1 VNLIAPCSNPAI
13 DEFQIGGR
21 AMRLL
26 LKFNLIFLLVFV
38 AGVIGAGK
46 VSYDLL
52 QSNAKQ
58 EVLDHARLTMEKAA
72 AVRAYTNDQI
82 RPLLETQMKYTFL
95 PQTVPAYSATEVLA
109 TLAKTFPDYTYKEA
123 TLNPT
128 NPRDRAV
135 DWEADI
141 VNRFRAPGNQQTE
154 FVGER
159 ESGTGR
165 TLYIARPLRIVSAA
179 CLVCHSTVEA
189 APRTL
194 IDKYGPANGFGWQMN
209 EVIGAQVVSVPMS
222 VPLARADRAF
232 RVFMTSLIGI
242 FVAIGIALNVM
253 LYLLVIR
260 PVTQLSKLADRVS
273 LGELD
278 APPFATRGRD
288 EIGRLSQAFERMR
301 NSLAQAMKMLDA

>member
-1 VNLIAPCSNPAI
+1 
-13 DEFQIGGR
+13 
-21 AMRLL
+21 MRLL
-26 LKFNLIFLLVFV
+26 FKFNLIFLVVFI
-38 AGVIGAGK
+38 AGVLGAGK

-52 QSNAKQ
+52 QKNAKE
-58 EVLDHARLTMEKAA
+58 EVLNHARLTMEKAV
-72 AVRAYTNDQI
+72 AVRSYTNDQI

-109 TLAKTFPDYTYKEA
+109 MLAKSFPDYTYREA

-141 VNRFRAPGNQQTE
+141 VNRFRTQADSKE

-165 TLYIARPLRIVSAA
+165 SLYVARPLRITNAA
-179 CLVCHSTVEA
+179 CLACHSTVEA

-194 IDKYGPANGFGWQMN
+194 IDKYGPANGFGWQLN
-209 EVIGAQVVSVPMS
+209 EVIGAQVVSVPMA
-222 VPLARADRAF
+222 VPLARAERVF
-232 RVFMTSLIGI
+232 RVFMGSLIGI
-242 FVAIGIALNVM
+242 FVAIGIVLNLM

-260 PVTQLSKLADRVS
+260 PVTKLSKLANRVS
-273 LGELD
+273 LGEMD
-278 APPFATRGRD
+278 APEFPSHGHD
-288 EIGRLSQAFERMR
+288 EIGILSQSFARMR
-301 NSLAQAMKMLDA
+301 HSLDHALKMLDS

>member
-1 VNLIAPCSNPAI
+1 MS
-13 DEFQIGGR
+13 
-21 AMRLL
+21 LL
-26 LKFNLIFLLVFV
+26 FKFNLIFLVVFV
-38 AGVIGAGK
+38 AGVAGTGK
-46 VSYDLL
+46 ISYDLL

-58 EVLDHARLTMEKAA
+58 EVLNHARLTMEKAL
-72 AVRAYTNDQI
+72 AVRTYTNDQI

-109 TLAKTFPDYTYKEA
+109 TLSKSFPDYTYKEA

-141 VNRFRAPGNQQTE
+141 VNRFRSQADQKE

-165 TLYIARPLRIVSAA
+165 ALYVARPIRITNAA
-179 CLVCHSTVEA
+179 CLACHSTVQA
-189 APRTL
+189 APHTV

-222 VPLARADRAF
+222 VPLARAEQTF
-232 RVFMTSLIGI
+232 KVFMASLIGI
-242 FVAIGIALNVM
+242 FVAIGIVLNVM

-260 PVTQLSKLADRVS
+260 PVTALSKMANRVS
-273 LGELD
+273 LGEPD
-278 APPFATRGRD
+278 VPEFPTRGRD
-288 EIGRLSQAFERMR
+288 EIGTLAHSFTRMR
-301 NSLAQAMKMLDA
+301 RSLDQAIKMIDS

>member
-1 VNLIAPCSNPAI
+1 
-13 DEFQIGGR
+13 
-21 AMRLL
+21 MRLL
-26 LKFNLIFLLVFV
+26 LKFNLIFLIVFV

-46 VSYDLL
+46 VSHDLL

-58 EVLDHARLTMEKAA
+58 EVLDHARLTMEKAVA
-72 AVRAYTNDQI
+72 IRSYTNDQI

-109 TLAKTFPDYTYKEA
+109 TLAKSFPDYTYKEA

-141 VNRFRAPGNQQTE
+141 VNRFRTQTDQKE

-165 TLYIARPLRIVSAA
+165 TLYIARPLRITNAA
-179 CLVCHSTVEA
+179 CLACHSTVAA

-194 IDKYGPANGFGWQMN
+194 IEKYGEANGFGWKMN

-222 VPLARADRAF
+222 VPLARAEQAF
-232 RVFMTSLIGI
+232 KVFMASLIGI
-242 FVAIGIALNVM
+242 FVAIGIVLNLM

-260 PVTQLSKLADRVS
+260 PVTALSNLANRVS

-278 APPFATRGRD
+278 APQFPVRGRD
-288 EIGRLSQAFERMR
+288 EIGTLARSFARMR
-301 NSLAQAMKMLDA
+301 HSLDQAIKMLDT

>member
-1 VNLIAPCSNPAI
+1 
-13 DEFQIGGR
+13 
-21 AMRLL
+21 MRLL
-26 LKFNLIFLLVFV
+26 FKFNLIFLVVFV
-38 AGVIGAGK
+38 AGVLGAGK
-46 VSYDLL
+46 VSHDLL
-52 QSNAKQ
+52 QRNAKQ
-58 EVLDHARLTMEKAA
+58 EVLDHARLTIEKATA
-72 AVRAYTNDQI
+72 IRTYTNEQI

-109 TLAKTFPDYTYKEA
+109 TLSKTFPEYTYKEA

-141 VNRFRAPGNQQTE
+141 VNRFRTQTGEKE
-154 FVGER
+154 FIGER

-165 TLYIARPLRIVSAA
+165 ALYIARPLRITNGA

-189 APRTL
+189 APRTQ
-194 IDKYGPANGFGWQMN
+194 IDKYGSANGFGWQMN

-222 VPLARADRAF
+222 VPLARADQAF
-232 RVFMTSLIGI
+232 KVFMASLVGI
-242 FVAIGIALNVM
+242 FVAIGIALNLM

-260 PVTQLSKLADRVS
+260 PVKSLSSLANRVS

-278 APPFATRGRD
+278 APEFATRGRD
-288 EIGRLSQAFERMR
+288 EIGTLAQSFTRMR
-301 NSLAQAMKMLDA
+301 HSLDQAMKMLDA

>member
-1 VNLIAPCSNPAI
+1 MS
-13 DEFQIGGR
+13 
-21 AMRLL
+21 LL
-26 LKFNLIFLLVFV
+26 FKFNLIFLVVFV
-38 AGVIGAGK
+38 AGVAGTGK
-46 VSYDLL
+46 ISYDLL

-58 EVLDHARLTMEKAA
+58 EVLNHARLTMEKAM

-82 RPLLETQMKYTFL
+82 RPLLETQMRYTFL

-109 TLAKTFPDYTYKEA
+109 TLAKSFPDYTYKEA

-141 VNRFRAPGNQQTE
+141 VNRFRSQADQKE

-165 TLYIARPLRIVSAA
+165 ALYIAHPIRITNAA
-179 CLVCHSTVEA
+179 CLACHSTVEA
-189 APRTL
+189 APRTV
-194 IDKYGPANGFGWQMN
+194 IDKYGPANGFGWHMN

-222 VPLARADRAF
+222 VPLARAEQTF
-232 RVFMTSLIGI
+232 KVFMASLVGI
-242 FVAIGIALNVM
+242 FVAIGIVLNVM

-260 PVTQLSKLADRVS
+260 PVTALSKVANRVS
-273 LGELD
+273 LGEPD
-278 APPFATRGRD
+278 VPEFASDGRD
-288 EIGRLSQAFERMR
+288 EIGTLAKSFTRMR
-301 NSLAQAMKMLDA
+301 RSLDQAIKMIDT

>member
-1 VNLIAPCSNPAI
+1 
-13 DEFQIGGR
+13 
-21 AMRLL
+21 MRLL
-26 LKFNLIFLLVFV
+26 LKFNLIFLIVFV

-46 VSYDLL
+46 ISYDLL

-58 EVLDHARLTMEKAA
+58 EVLDHARLTMEKAVA
-72 AVRAYTNDQI
+72 IRTYTNDQI

-109 TLAKTFPDYTYKEA
+109 TLAKSFPDYTYKEA

-141 VNRFRAPGNQQTE
+141 VNRFRTQADQKE
-154 FVGER
+154 FIGER
-159 ESGTGR
+159 EGGTGR
-165 TLYIARPLRIVSAA
+165 TLYIARPLRITNPA
-179 CLVCHSTVEA
+179 CLACHSTVEA

-194 IDKYGPANGFGWQMN
+194 IDKYGSANGFGWQMN

-222 VPLARADRAF
+222 VPLARAETAF
-232 RVFMTSLIGI
+232 RVFMGSLIGI
-242 FVAIGIALNVM
+242 FVAIGIALNLM

-260 PVTQLSKLADRVS
+260 PVTALSQLANRVS
-273 LGELD
+273 LGEPD
-278 APPFATRGRD
+278 VPEFAKHGRD
-288 EIGRLSQAFERMR
+288 EIGTLAQSFARMR
-301 NSLAQAMKMLDA
+301 HSLDQAMKMLDT

>member
-1 VNLIAPCSNPAI
+1 
-13 DEFQIGGR
+13 
-21 AMRLL
+21 MRLL
-26 LKFNLIFLLVFV
+26 LKFNLIFLIVFI
-38 AGVIGAGK
+38 AGVLGAGK

-58 EVLDHARLTMEKAA
+58 EVLDHARLTMEKAM
-72 AVRAYTNDQI
+72 AVRSYTSDQI
-82 RPLLETQMKYTFL
+82 GPLLQTQMKYTFL
-95 PQTVPAYSATEVLA
+95 PQTIPAYSATEVLA
-109 TLAKTFPDYTYKEA
+109 KLAKSFPDYTYKEA

-141 VNRFRAPGNQQTE
+141 VNRFRTQSDQKE

-165 TLYIARPLRIVSAA
+165 SLYIARPLRITNPA
-179 CLVCHSTVEA
+179 CLQCHSTVEA

-194 IDKYGPANGFGWQMN
+194 IDKYGQANGFGWQLN

-222 VPLARADRAF
+222 VPLARAGQAF
-232 RVFMTSLIGI
+232 KVFMISLIGI
-242 FVAIGIALNVM
+242 FVAIGIVLNLM

-260 PVTQLSKLADRVS
+260 PVTSLSKLANRVS
-273 LGELD
+273 LGEPD
-278 APPFATRGRD
+278 VPQFATHGRD
-288 EIGRLSQAFERMR
+288 EIGTLAQSFARMR
-301 NSLAQAMKMLDA
+301 HSLDQAIKMLET

>member
-1 VNLIAPCSNPAI
+1 
-13 DEFQIGGR
+13 
-21 AMRLL
+21 MRLL
-26 LKFNLIFLLVFV
+26 LKFNLIFVLVFI
-38 AGVIGAGK
+38 AGVLGAAK

-58 EVLDHARLTMEKAA
+58 EVLDHARLTMEKASA
-72 AVRAYTNDQI
+72 IRSYTNDQI

-141 VNRFRAPGNQQTE
+141 VNRFRNQTSQKE

-165 TLYIARPLRIVSAA
+165 TLYIARPLRITNPA
-179 CLVCHSTVEA
+179 CLACHSTVEA

-194 IDKYGPANGFGWQMN
+194 IDKYGPANGFGWQLN
-209 EVIGAQVVSVPMS
+209 EVVGAQVVSVPMS
-222 VPLARADRAF
+222 VPLGRADQAF
-232 RVFMTSLIGI
+232 KVFMTSLVGI
-242 FVAIGIALNVM
+242 FVVIGIVLNVM

-260 PVTQLSKLADRVS
+260 PVTGLSKLANRVS

-278 APPFATRGRD
+278 APPFPTHGRD
-288 EIGRLSQAFERMR
+288 EIGTLSQSLARMR
-301 NSLAQAMKMLDA
+301 HSLDQAMKMLDA

>member
-1 VNLIAPCSNPAI
+1 MP
-13 DEFQIGGR
+13 
-21 AMRLL
+21 LL
-26 LKFNLIFLLVFV
+26 LKFNLIFLVVFV
-38 AGVIGAGK
+38 AGVGGAGK

-58 EVLDHARLTMEKAA
+58 EVLDHARLTMEKAVA
-72 AVRAYTNDQI
+72 IRSYTNDQI
-82 RPLLETQMKYTFL
+82 RPLLETQIKYSFL

-109 TLAKTFPDYTYKEA
+109 MLAKTFPDYTYKEA

-141 VNRFRAPGNQQTE
+141 VHRFRNQPGQKE

-165 TLYIARPLRIVSAA
+165 ALYIARPLRITNAA
-179 CLVCHSTVEA
+179 CLACHSTVEA

-194 IDKYGPANGFGWQMN
+194 VDKYGPANGFGWQLN
-209 EVIGAQVVSVPMS
+209 EVVGAQVVSVPMS
-222 VPLARADRAF
+222 VPLARADQAF
-232 RVFMTSLIGI
+232 RVFMGSLVGIFLVIGI
-242 FVAIGIALNVM
+242 VLNLM

-260 PVTQLSKLADRVS
+260 PVAKLSKLANRVS

-278 APPFATRGRD
+278 APPFPAGRRD
-288 EIGRLSQAFERMR
+288 EIGTLTQSFTRMR
-301 NSLAQAMKMLDA
+301 HSLDQAMKMLDA

>member
-1 VNLIAPCSNPAI
+1 
-13 DEFQIGGR
+13 
-21 AMRLL
+21 MRLL

-58 EVLDHARLTMEKAA
+58 EVLDHARLTMEKAMA
-72 AVRAYTNDQI
+72 IRAYTNEQI

-109 TLAKTFPDYTYKEA
+109 TLARTFPDYTYKEA

-141 VNRFRAPGNQQTE
+141 VNRFRNQTDQKE

-165 TLYIARPLRIVSAA
+165 TLYIARPLRITNQA
-179 CLVCHSTVEA
+179 CLQCHSTVEA

-194 IDKYGPANGFGWQMN
+194 IDKYGQANGFGWRLN

-222 VPLARADRAF
+222 VPLTRAEQAF
-232 RVFMTSLIGI
+232 KVFMASLIGI
-242 FVAIGIALNVM
+242 FLVIGIVLNLM

-260 PVTQLSKLADRVS
+260 PVTALSRLANRVS
-273 LGELD
+273 LGEPD
-278 APPFATRGRD
+278 VPPFATHGRD
-288 EIGRLSQAFERMR
+288 EIGTLAQSFARMR
-301 NSLAQAMKMLDA
+301 HSLDQALKMLET